1 MTEDL
6 FITALVTARMFH
18 DLASPIGAIGN
29 GIKLVKITS
38 IKLGQEGNLSKDSLA
53 SAIEQLKVFRVA
65 TRQFKGSDM
74 LSGSDVTALN
84 ED

>member
-29 GIKLVKITS
+29 GIKLVEITG
-38 IKLGQEGNLSKDSLA
+38 IKLGQ
-53 SAIEQLKVFRVA
+53 
-65 TRQFKGSDM
+65 
-74 LSGSDVTALN
+74 
-84 ED
+84 

>member
-6 FITALVTARMFH
+6 YITALVTAHMCH
-18 DLASPIGAIGN
+18 DLASAIDN

-38 IKLGQEGNLSKDSLA
+38 IKLGQEGDLSKDSLA

>member
-6 FITALVTARMFH
+6 YITALVTAHMCH
-18 DLASPIGAIGN
+18 DLASAIDN
-29 GIKLVKITS
+29 GIKLVEITG
-38 IKLGQEGNLSKDSLA
+38 IKLGQEGDLSKDSLA